1 MKLVPSWLAT
11 CHSASCTNTSS
22 QNTPAPHPRS
32 VAPTLKY
39 FSDTVSTCSDIPS
52 SNNYSYSASSRD
64 FTGSGS
70 LHSNLSLQT
79 LPSIP
84 SLQTLIPSSE
94 SQISISYVCITSFK
108 PRHHVHVTSLAISA
122 SNLLYAASG
131 NEINVY
137 DLTKDYEHIDEF
149 NGGDTSSGSVKSI
162 IFCGGNV
169 LTAHQNGKIKVWQV
183 TENKRHKL
191 LTALPTVNDRLR
203 RFAQP
208 KNYVTVRR
216 HRKRL
221 WIEHGDAVSGLT
233 AGERLI
239 CSVSWDKSLKIW
251 RPSDLRCAE
260 SVKAHDDAVNAVA
273 ISGDG
278 TVYTGSADKRIRV
291 WAIPSGEKR
300 HSLAATLEK
309 HKSAI
314 NALAL
319 SEDGSVL
326 FSGACDRSILVW
338 EREDSANH
346 MAVVGALRGHGKAIL
361 CLMNVGGLLMSGS
374 ADRTVRVWMRR
385 GCEGGFCCLAVL
397 EGHRRPVKALVAL
410 PATESSVLRVYSGSL
425 DGEIK
430 AWELCVHFGYKSTCA
445 GNYQ

>member
-1 MKLVPSWLAT
+1 MRLVDTWLAT
-11 CHSASCTNTSS
+11 CHSASCTSTAA
-22 QNTPAPHPRS
+22 QNTTAPRPS
-32 VAPTLKY
+32 NIAPTLKY

-64 FTGSGS
+64 FTNSSSS

-84 SLQTLIPSSE
+84 SLQTQIPSSE
-94 SQISISYVCITSFK
+94 PQTSVSYICIKSFK

-122 SNLLYAASG
+122 NNLLYAASG

-137 DLTKDYEHIDEF
+137 DLTNDYALIDEF

-162 IFCGGNV
+162 VFCGGKV

-183 TENKRHKL
+183 MENKRHKM

-203 RFAQP
+203 RFALP

-216 HRKRL
+216 HHKRL
-221 WIEHGDAVSGLT
+221 WIKHADAVSGLT
-233 AGERLI
+233 AGERMI

-260 SVKAHDDAVNAVA
+260 SVKAHEDAVNAVA
-273 ISGDG
+273 ISADG
-278 TVYTGSADKRIRV
+278 TIYTGSADKRIRV
-291 WAIPSGEKR
+291 WTIPNGEKR

-319 SEDGSVL
+319 DDEGSVL

-346 MAVVGALRGHGKAIL
+346 MTVTGALRGHGKAIL
-361 CLMNVGGLLMSGS
+361 CLINVGGLLMSGS
-374 ADRTVRVWMRR
+374 ADRTVRVWRR
-385 GCEGGFCCLAVL
+385 GCDRRFCCLAVL
-397 EGHRRPVKALVAL
+397 EGHRRPVKALVAV
-410 PATESSVLRVYSGSL
+410 PATESGLVRMYSGSL

-430 AWELCVHFGYKSTCA
+430 AWELCVVDFDYKSTCA
-445 GNYQ
+445 GN